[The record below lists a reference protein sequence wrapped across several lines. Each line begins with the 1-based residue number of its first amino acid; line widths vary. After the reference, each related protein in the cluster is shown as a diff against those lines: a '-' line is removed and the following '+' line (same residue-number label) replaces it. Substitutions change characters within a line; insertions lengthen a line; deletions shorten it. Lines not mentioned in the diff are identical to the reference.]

1 MSTLPKYIVSFFA
14 YLFDKLYVFKFL
26 KISRILVVLFQHLP
40 FVNVTKSIII
50 RITSLAVLELIIMFD
65 FVVVDDNK
73 DILKIVKNI
82 LEVFCFQKNIKAN
95 IYTYTKYSKYFYK
108 IFESP
113 NIRIFILDI
122 EVNGTSGIDIARQ
135 IRSHSTEDII
145 IFLSAYEDKYKD
157 HIFKMTLRYFCFI
170 NKNELDSLNPRLDEL
185 FNQFK
190 IDNNVLEFKER
201 GQYYK
206 IKKSAILYIKNIARS
221 NKSIIY
227 TDFYEFEISSTV
239 GKLFKNLGDDFF
251 MLGKSFLIN
260 KKHCVG
266 YNFSEK
272 QLIFD
277 NGLILEIIPSRM
289 REKELIKL
297 LD

>member
-1 MSTLPKYIVSFFA
+1 M
-14 YLFDKLYVFKFL
+14 
-26 KISRILVVLFQHLP
+26 ISKRSQYLP
-40 FVNVTKSIII
+40 FANIAKSIII

-122 EVNGTSGIDIARQ
+122 EVDETSGIDIARQ
-135 IRSHSTEDII
+135 IRSYSTEDII
-145 IFLSAYEDKYKD
+145 IFLSAYEDRYKD
-157 HIFKMTLRYFCFI
+157 YIFKMTLRYFCFI
-170 NKNELDSLNPRLDEL
+170 NKNELDTLRPRLDEL
-185 FNQFK
+185 FNQFR
-190 IDNNVLEFKER
+190 IDKNVLEFKER

-239 GKLFKNLGDDFF
+239 SKLFKKLGDDFF